1 MGGARGAAVAVAAL
15 AIAAVAWAL
24 WPESD
29 ERAIRRRLTEVAD
42 EANTGSGEGLETVAK
57 AARVG
62 RYFTEAVAVDFG
74 AGAPPV
80 SGRQTLIAM
89 ATRLQAPAASLV
101 VALEDITVVKRPD
114 TAVADVTLTA
124 TITRTDTASGERTMD
139 AREFALEMRKEGGE
153 WLIARVMAVD
163 TLR

>member
-1 MGGARGAAVAVAAL
+1 MGGARGVAVALAAVA
-15 AIAAVAWAL
+15 IAAAAWAL

-29 ERAIRRRLTEVAD
+29 ERAIRRRLDAAAE
-42 EANTGSGEGLETVAK
+42 EANTRSGEGLEAVAK

-62 RYFTEAVAVDFG
+62 AYFTEDVVAGFG

-101 VALEDITVVKRPD
+101 VSLEDITVVKRPD
-114 TAVADVTLTA
+114 TGIADVALTA
-124 TITRTDTASGERTMD
+124 TITRTDTATGERTMD
-139 AREFALEMRKEGGE
+139 AREFALEMRKEGGA
-153 WLIARVMAVD
+153 WLIARVTAVD

>member
-1 MGGARGAAVAVAAL
+1 MGGARGAAVAVTGLAVAAL
-15 AIAAVAWAL
+15 AWAL

-29 ERAIRRRLTEVAD
+29 ERAIRRRLNAVAE
-42 EANTGSGEGLETVAK
+42 EANTKSGEGLEAVAK

-62 RYFTEAVAVDFG
+62 AYFTEDVVVGLG
-74 AGAPPV
+74 ADAPPV

-101 VALEDITVVKRPD
+101 VALEDITVAKRPD
-114 TAVADVTLTA
+114 TRVADVTLTA

-139 AREFALEMRKEGGE
+139 ARELALEMHQEGGE
-153 WLIARVMAVD
+153 WLIARVTAVD

>member
-1 MGGARGAAVAVAAL
+1 
-15 AIAAVAWAL
+15 
-24 WPESD
+24 
-29 ERAIRRRLTEVAD
+29 
-42 EANTGSGEGLETVAK
+42 
-57 AARVG
+57 
-62 RYFTEAVAVDFG
+62 
-74 AGAPPV
+74 
-80 SGRQTLIAM
+80 M

-101 VALEDITVVKRPD
+101 VALEDVTVVKRPD

-139 AREFALEMRKEGGE
+139 AREFALEMQKEGGE